1 MGDEMMGP
9 KNRKSTI
16 GLGIAALV
24 TSVTLAYSAYRFG
37 MFFDVKF
44 YRLEWM
50 IIVAALMLAVI
61 RAVYSRLER
70 QKESSSIEWSE
81 HRHQFKYIPNVPGP
95 VPGFFGWHFYICSL
109 SCMKRHR
116 CKVQL
121 SRRFAGLPTLLICG

>member
-81 HRHQFKYIPNVPGP
+81 HRHQFKYIPNIPGH
-95 VPGFFGWHFYICSL
+95 VTGLLWMAFLYLL
-109 SCMKRHR
+109 SFMHETAS
-116 CKVQL
+116 VQ
-121 SRRFAGLPTLLICG
+121 STIRQDERLPTLLICG